1 MGPAEQLAGLDLGNG
16 WKVTERVCRKKNAT
30 GGNFSV
36 GYWAVHSSG
45 TRGFLKALDYTWAF
59 QHPDTVAV
67 LQAMTQAYLFEKQLC
82 EKCGHLSKVV
92 RALHSDA
99 IHLDPNDPT
108 KKVEYLIFERADE
121 DIRSHLDAQQTLDV
135 VFLLR
140 TLHQVATG
148 LKQLHQ
154 TDIAHQDLK
163 PSNVLICDGGDTS
176 KICDLG
182 RAWDKHSSASHDS
195 LSVAG
200 DPGYAPVEGMYQ
212 FTSGDYRARR
222 FGCDLYHLGSL
233 AIFLFARTHATT
245 VVVDNLA
252 PEHRSGLWGGTY
264 QEVLPYV
271 QVAWEL
277 GRKQIEPHF
286 PEAIRD
292 AMCTAITELCE
303 PDIDKRG
310 HPHSRGTNQFSLE
323 RYLSLFDLL
332 TYRTQI
338 SLRSVK
344 ARAKC

>member
-16 WKVTERVCRKKNAT
+16 WTVVERVKRKKNAT

-36 GYWAVHSSG
+36 GYWAKHSDG

-59 QHPDTVAV
+59 QHPDTAAV
-67 LQAMTQAYLFEKQLC
+67 LHSMTQAYLFEKQLC

-121 DIRSHLDAQQTLDV
+121 DIRSHLDAQHILDV

-148 LKQLHQ
+148 LRQLHQ
-154 TDIAHQDLK
+154 TDVAHQDLK
-163 PSNVLICDGGDTS
+163 PSNVLLYDGGDTS

-182 RAWDKHSSASHDS
+182 RAWDKHTSAGHNT
-195 LSVAG
+195 LAVAG
-200 DPGYAPVEGMYQ
+200 DPTYAPVEGMYE
-212 FTSGDYRARR
+212 FKSNDYRARR

-233 AIFLFARTHATT
+233 AVFLFARTHATT
-245 VVVDNLA
+245 VVVNNLA
-252 PEHRSGLWGGTY
+252 PEHRSGFWGGTY
-264 QEVLPYV
+264 HEVLPYV
-271 QVAWEL
+271 QAAWERGL
-277 GRKQIEPHF
+277 NQIEPYF
-286 PEAIRD
+286 PELIREP
-292 AMCTAITELCE
+292 MLTAISQLCE
-303 PDIDKRG
+303 PDISRRG
-310 HPHSRGTNQFSLE
+310 HPLSGRVNQFSLE

-332 TYRTQI
+332 AYRTQVL
-338 SLRSVK
+338 LRDQK
-344 ARAKC
+344 AKTPC